1 MGKKLK
7 DEKRRNIHY
16 RLFSFVIG
24 NCVFFRSYRVCRK
37 MSVKIVIKSLLKVVK
52 KKETHKNEHRWRDNW
67 KEHRSKNKNKKC
79 WEKGKMLEC
88 WTFNHWQWDHHHI
101 HYHLQSVRKENN
113 TMKKMQFAHSIIQ
126 NIYKSKKS
134 TIKFLKIR
142 KKGWS
147 SSEQGT
153 L

>member
-1 MGKKLK
+1 
-7 DEKRRNIHY
+7 
-16 RLFSFVIG
+16 
-24 NCVFFRSYRVCRK
+24 
-37 MSVKIVIKSLLKVVK
+37 
-52 KKETHKNEHRWRDNW
+52 
-67 KEHRSKNKNKKC
+67 
-79 WEKGKMLEC
+79 
-88 WTFNHWQWDHHHI
+88 
-101 HYHLQSVRKENN
+101 VRKENN